1 MARLVI
7 LSEAQMGR
15 SFELKDGTTTVGRGE
30 DNAFEI
36 AEPSVSGHHCE
47 IVLDANGVNI
57 RDLNSTN
64 GTFINSQ
71 RVVSNAPLRPGQI
84 LRLGQVELRLEPG
97 TPAPAQAGG
106 FSSAS
111 SPNSAPQR
119 PSPQKKL
126 PDQTMVVPQGVKL
139 GQDYGARRPLNND
152 MFSRKSDTGTRIF
165 IIAAVAVGLIIIA
178 VITYHLSLNR

>member
-47 IVLDANGVNI
+47 IVLDGDGVSI

-64 GTFINSQ
+64 GTFINDQ
-71 RVVSNAPLRPGQI
+71 RVVSSAPLRPGQI

-97 TPAPAQAGG
+97 TPAPAQADS

-111 SPNSAPQR
+111 SPKSAPQR
-119 PSPQKKL
+119 HSPQKKL

-139 GQDYGARRPLNND
+139 GQDYGVRRPFKNGV
-152 MFSRKSDTGTRIF
+152 FPRKSNTGTRIF
-165 IIAAVAVGLIIIA
+165 IIVAVAVGLIIIGLI
-178 VITYHLSLNR
+178 VESLNR